1 MEDEDG
7 ESINVDSWPMS
18 EQISYK
24 DNSYETLNNKTN
36 NVIDYVDGV
45 EENKDEGSPDDK
57 VFNSKIIFKGFKKR
71 ILAQTQENQLPE
83 RIINQDLSIISSPK
97 SSRDRNIDNK
107 RGKITEYA
115 QYLGLQPT
123 GKYKCP
129 KCNPIVTFRT
139 MTMLKQHQSI
149 CTSNI
154 NLNNSSSPSTSEQYS
169 INNNTS
175 TSTNN
180 FRISRKVY
188 LCAACGTYFENW
200 NLFLHMREI
209 HKRHICLFCLGM
221 FGQAERLSHH
231 LVKKHSV
238 PETQFNTI
246 DDFYTVFKESCYLI
260 CCMCEKVFSETDN
273 FYSHNCDSLNQ
284 RIITNSLMCCSV
296 CRQNDGKHLP
306 TCKLDINYERKNLSI
321 NDQRIQ
327 ASDSEQTLFPNPAN
341 AVAKK
346 LLGATKSRLK
356 TNERALLSSYKR
368 KLLNLYARNINSK
381 TKKQYS
387 KIIHDNYESLSINP
401 SIDSSISRNLTKF
414 DNDRQQNR
422 LITLNNSIKNRQIVE
437 IDVTKSPAHEIT
449 LDRYTD
455 TIMQVSQCK
464 TIKDYDDFDVDEMDE
479 EINPQEID
487 DYNRINNFD
496 DTSDNIEKGEL
507 ILDDGND
514 DTPIASPSMSPNH
527 LNLTPIQEPII
538 KKLEKLNSPQINLND
553 LNDSIESN
561 NTPEESPS
569 LTVSRV
575 NSTNRSLVIKICTNK
590 NSQFSITTPNVNGN
604 YENNDNDDDNED
616 EDDDDDDGEDEEDD
630 GESEENNKSVNS
642 EKELSINDQQSDS
655 ENENSIGKLPEELNN
670 TNNIE
675 PTSPSTIATTTAT
688 TPAIIENTNE
698 NDEKIK
704 EPEIPPDLSSELT
717 TANESVLIN
726 EDKKLDETSQT
737 KETTFDIAPTTSE
750 SSKLN
755 NENETLNICK
765 LNDEKIDETK
775 ELSDENNCKNDE
787 ELSISD
793 GITLAADETPS
804 IDINVDGTLDSIEI
818 DDLLKRC
825 IEAAS
830 PTCIYCNHARHIAV
844 NGKQLALHMLAE
856 HKFQPQHPAIII
868 HNEQFNTRVKKS
880 LDELTSRWF
889 NLDSYDNT
897 RGTYNV
903 STVKIYEC
911 YLCHIYY
918 SVHKE
923 LCLHNR
929 KMHQKTILICIMCK
943 STFYSHSELVCH
955 LCPGIYSSHINIRY
969 RCCLCDV
976 ESLPSAFRLMVHL
989 RKRHHACDVCLEST
1003 GNQQRLSNH
1012 VWKHKLHH
1020 LCYRCG
1026 IAYRNKPDI
1035 TKHLFWKHGTES
1047 VVCKKCLQKKWP
1059 HIYHF
1064 CIPPSAF
1071 VCEECGATFSRAVG
1085 LKVHKRIHT
1094 GDEPHECLEC
1104 SARFI
1109 SKKLLVKHGDMHKP
1123 LTLKIQSLP
1132 LSQINDE
1139 QNQINVDV
1147 DVHTDV
1153 INNDEIQD
1161 ECISEIKNITTN
1173 VQKENV
1179 KKVLDVYDLP
1189 PLNLSS
1195 DSDTDIEDDKL
1206 SMMKENEVDKSQ
1218 NIEGVL
1224 ENDNID
1230 VEMVNLIDNE
1240 TNKSTMVENFEVK
1253 LDNIVDNV
1261 LSTETNDS
1269 IRDADESNEEEI
1281 KKEEVVIMNGI
1292 WDNFKSYTASLEVK
1306 EQLNIIDNELPKNQQ
1321 LLDVIAA
1328 EHDYCTVYDDNSKDE
1343 HEIISNNDIN
1353 NDDVK
1358 AESTPMDEINNISA
1372 NSDNTNDLTK
1382 RKTNKSPKKKTKQSQ
1397 DDGSSSSS
1405 DSSSDSD
1412 SSSCSCG
1419 TNCSCSSS
1427 SSGSSSSSSSSSD
1440 SDSSTSESSPKKSS
1454 LVKKDRR
1461 KDKDTKKNRNKD
1473 LSESTKIDVEI
1484 QIEMKNNIQ
1493 TIDNGVEESTENTN
1507 TNEQTIDNIILPSAP
1522 SPLRE
1527 SDLETDET
1535 ETDEDFYDEYPQQHA
1550 NNLLAEKR
1558 NQLMLLAT
1566 VAPQSADDSAL
1577 GSSSND
1583 IKNGNVVDNSIATTN
1598 LSSQQLSMKQTSTNT
1613 KRKIKTK
1620 RRKKGEGGR
1629 GRGKRQ
1635 QNLLQSTPTIVNPLP
1650 IIESIKLNI
1659 PKILYRNK
1667 KPGVRRNSSSPNVN
1681 TNVKTR
1687 EPKLPAVTYQISQTD
1702 YNINQIGQLKT
1713 PNAHN
1718 TSNDNESANEN
1729 KRSSKRKRV
1738 PKKFYGDS
1746 SDEDQQRSISNSINQ
1761 KWRRIDTQI
1770 PTNSYVPSITIKQNY
1785 GTLSSTFQS
1794 TTNYQTV
1801 PSTPEIIPEPE
1812 SEPETVSMPISTT
1825 PAPEPTPVSSVVDS
1839 DDPAAAAAADDDGSS
1854 SDSSTSE
1861 IEQPRHHPPRQHP
1874 GDNNSQGTMLP
1885 NRQANLYCYCQCPYD
1900 EVSEMIA
1907 CDGDSCR
1914 IEWFHF
1920 ECVGI
1925 MVPPKGKWYCPDCS
1939 KRDPTLPSNEYFV

>member
-7 ESINVDSWPMS
+7 ESINVDSWPVS
-18 EQISYK
+18 EENSFK
-24 DNSYETLNNKTN
+24 DSLHGCETLNNKAN
-36 NVIDYVDGV
+36 NVADYLDGV
-45 EENKDEGSPDDK
+45 EENKEETSSDDK
-57 VFNSKIIFKGFKKR
+57 IFHSKLVFKGFKKR
-71 ILAQTQENQLPE
+71 ILAQTQDNQLPE
-83 RIINQDLSIISSPK
+83 RIINQDLSLTSSPK
-97 SSRDRNIDNK
+97 SSKDRSNDNK

-115 QYLGLQPT
+115 QYLGLQPI

-139 MTMLKQHQSI
+139 MAMLKQHQSV
-149 CTSNI
+149 CMSNT
-154 NLNNSSSPSTSEQYS
+154 NSNHILPSTSDQQI
-169 INNNTS
+169 INNTIS
-175 TSTNN
+175 SSTNN

-188 LCAACGTYFENW
+188 LCSACGTYFENW

-238 PETQFNTI
+238 PETQFHTV
-246 DDFYTVFKESCYLI
+246 DDFYTVFKGSCYLI
-260 CCMCEKVFSETDN
+260 CCICEKVFSETDD
-273 FYSHNCDSLNQ
+273 FYTHNCDSINQ
-284 RIITNSLMCCSV
+284 RLITNSLCSV
-296 CRQNDGKHLP
+296 CRQTDGKHLS
-306 TCKLDINYERKNLSI
+306 TCKFDINYERNNS
-321 NDQRIQ
+321 NDRIQ

-341 AVAKK
+341 AMAKK
-346 LLGATKSRLK
+346 LLGANKSRFK
-356 TNERALLSSYKR
+356 TNERAILSSYKS
-368 KLLNLYARNINSK
+368 KLLNLYAKNVK
-381 TKKQYS
+381 S
-387 KIIHDNYESLSINP
+387 KIINRNCELSINT
-401 SIDSSISRNLTKF
+401 INNSSSKF
-414 DNDRQQNR
+414 DNDR
-422 LITLNNSIKNRQIVE
+422 LIHFNNTIKNRHIVE
-437 IDVTKSPAHEIT
+437 IDVTKSPAHETTI
-449 LDRYTD
+449 DKYTD
-455 TIMQVSQCK
+455 TIMKVSQCK
-464 TIKDYDDFDVDEMDE
+464 NIKNYDEFQMNFDIDE
-479 EINPQEID
+479 EIDPD
-487 DYNRINNFD
+487 DYNQMNNFD

-514 DTPIASPSMSPNH
+514 DTPIGSPIASPNH
-527 LNLTPIQEPII
+527 LNFTSNQEPII
-538 KKLEKLNSPQINLND
+538 KNLDQLNSSCINSDDNID
-553 LNDSIESN
+553 CN
-561 NTPEESPS
+561 NTPAEELPN

-575 NSTNRSLVIKICTNK
+575 NSTNRSLVIKICANK
-590 NSQFSITTPNVNGN
+590 NSQFSVSTPNVNGN
-604 YENNDNDDDNED
+604 YDDNED
-616 EDDDDDDGEDEEDD
+616 EDDEEEEEEEEEED
-630 GESEENNKSVNS
+630 GESEDNNKSGGS
-642 EKELSINDQQSDS
+642 EKELSINDHESDS
-655 ENENSIGKLPEELNN
+655 DGENLITKLPEELNIG
-670 TNNIE
+670 NNIE
-675 PTSPSTIATTTAT
+675 PIIEPTTQVSIVNTTEDEGEIKAPEDPTDLSTAT
-688 TPAIIENTNE
+688 E
-698 NDEKIK
+698 
-704 EPEIPPDLSSELT
+704 SST
-717 TANESVLIN
+717 VAAANESTLIN
-726 EDKKLDETSQT
+726 EEENKITEISQT
-737 KETTFDIAPTTSE
+737 KETTFEIEPITSE
-750 SSKLN
+750 TIKLN
-755 NENETLNICK
+755 NENELLLNIDNSK
-765 LNDEKIDETK
+765 SNDSIIIDKTNELSNDKKDENFKNDK
-775 ELSDENNCKNDE
+775 ELISSDE
-787 ELSISD
+787 
-793 GITLAADETPS
+793 ITLANDETPS

-856 HKFQPQHPAIII
+856 HRFQPQHPAIII
-868 HNEQFNTRVKKS
+868 QHDQFNTRVKKS
-880 LDELTSRWF
+880 LNELTSSWF
-889 NLDSYDNT
+889 NLDSYDNK

-969 RCCLCDV
+969 RCCLCDI

-1047 VVCKKCLQKKWP
+1047 VLCKKCLQKKWP

-1071 VCEECGATFSRAVG
+1071 VCDECGATFSRAVA
-1085 LKVHKRIHT
+1085 LKVHKRLHT

-1109 SKKLLVKHGDMHKP
+1109 SKKLLDKHSDTHKP
-1123 LTLKIQSLP
+1123 LKIQSLP
-1132 LSQINDE
+1132 LQFNNDNE
-1139 QNQINVDV
+1139 ENHQINVDV
-1147 DVHTDV
+1147 DVHTGV
-1153 INNDEIQD
+1153 ICNNEIQNESNDEI
-1161 ECISEIKNITTN
+1161 KNVTVN
-1173 VQKENV
+1173 LPKDNV

-1195 DSDTDIEDDKL
+1195 DSDTDVEDDKL
-1206 SMMKENEVDKSQ
+1206 SLRKDSNVDNSQ
-1218 NIEGVL
+1218 NVEGIND
-1224 ENDNID
+1224 NDNID
-1230 VEMVNLIDNE
+1230 VEMVNLIDNSS
-1240 TNKSTMVENFEVK
+1240 NKSTIVENFEVK
-1253 LDNIVDNV
+1253 LDNIADNI
-1261 LSTETNDS
+1261 LSTETNDN
-1269 IRDADESNEEEI
+1269 ICDVDESNEEEI

-1306 EQLNIIDNELPKNQQ
+1306 EQSNIIDNELPKNHE
-1321 LLDVIAA
+1321 LLNIIAI
-1328 EHDYCTVYDDNSKDE
+1328 EHDYCTVYDDNSKE
-1343 HEIISNNDIN
+1343 ENEIISNSDVN
-1353 NDDVK
+1353 NDEQIK
-1358 AESTPMDEINNISA
+1358 AELNSSINEINVSA
-1372 NSDNTNDLTK
+1372 NGDNTNDITK

-1397 DDGSSSSS
+1397 DNVDGSSSSS

-1427 SSGSSSSSSSSSD
+1427 SSGSSTSSSSSSD

-1454 LVKKDRR
+1454 VVKKDRR

-1473 LSESTKIDVEI
+1473 LLSESTHVDVEI
-1484 QIEMKNNIQ
+1484 QIETKNNIE
-1493 TIDNGVEESTENTN
+1493 TIDNRVEEEIKENTN
-1507 TNEQTIDNIILPSAP
+1507 ANEQTINNIILPPAP

-1583 IKNGNVVDNSIATTN
+1583 MKNGNIIDNSIPMTN
-1598 LSSQQLSMKQTSTNT
+1598 SPSEQLSMTQTSTNT

-1635 QNLLQSTPTIVNPLP
+1635 QNSLQSTPTIVNQLP

-1681 TNVKTR
+1681 TVKTR

-1702 YNINQIGQLKT
+1702 YNINQLGQLKT

-1718 TSNDNESANEN
+1718 VSNDNESANEN

-1746 SDEDQQRSISNSINQ
+1746 SDEDQRLSNSFNQ

-1785 GTLSSTFQS
+1785 GPPSSTFQS
-1794 TTNYQTV
+1794 TTNYQPASV
-1801 PSTPEIIPEPE
+1801 IPEPQT
-1812 SEPETVSMPISTT
+1812 ETLSVPIST
-1825 PAPEPTPVSSVVDS
+1825 PAREPTPVSSVADS
-1839 DDPAAAAAADDDGSS
+1839 DNPPDDSS

-1874 GDNNSQGTMLP
+1874 GDDNSQGTMLP